1 MHRQPSDL
9 VNLMVV
15 KVMVCLYINSL
26 LLNFYFCMVTLSSA
40 VYWHT
45 GETARINPEVVFDE
59 EDSGKG
65 IIDDAVMD
73 EKKKAVCRIHAP

>member
-1 MHRQPSDL
+1 MWIPY
-9 VNLMVV
+9 
-15 KVMVCLYINSL
+15 CI
-26 LLNFYFCMVTLSSA
+26 FA
-40 VYWHT
+40 

>member
-1 MHRQPSDL
+1 MDT
-9 VNLMVV
+9 
-15 KVMVCLYINSL
+15 LY
-26 LLNFYFCMVTLSSA
+26 FYCTFV
-40 VYWHT
+40 

-73 EKKKAVCRIHAP
+73 EKKKTVCRIHAPLVREHYPLQ